1 MTNMNGDFY
10 VEIKNPKLVQLL
22 EGLYKT
28 MHPGAKMD
36 LWQILE
42 FYFLQNSVI
51 STLLDKRDLKLA
63 GDQHNKPIFLFK
75 SKEHRHYL
83 LHLNMNEGKNVFY
96 QLENIYANWKLS
108 HCIRIYI
115 MQLIGVAINNDEF
128 EKNKTS
134 IEKWGKNNKFRYKKS
149 LVIF

>member
-51 STLLDKRDLKLA
+51 SILLDKRDLKLA
-63 GDQHNKPIFLFK
+63 GD
-75 SKEHRHYL
+75 
-83 LHLNMNEGKNVFY
+83 
-96 QLENIYANWKLS
+96 
-108 HCIRIYI
+108 
-115 MQLIGVAINNDEF
+115 
-128 EKNKTS
+128 
-134 IEKWGKNNKFRYKKS
+134 
-149 LVIF
+149 